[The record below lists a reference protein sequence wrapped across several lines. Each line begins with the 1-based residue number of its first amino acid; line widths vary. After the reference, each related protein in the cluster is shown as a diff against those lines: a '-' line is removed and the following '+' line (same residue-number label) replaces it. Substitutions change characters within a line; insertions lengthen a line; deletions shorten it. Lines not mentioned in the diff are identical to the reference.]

1 MALTTT
7 PMAAILFQSNLNVK
21 LTFAI
26 CENCG
31 AQGELAR
38 EQIFWNYGRA
48 EGKKNELLSG
58 AFILGLEG
66 PSSAL

>member
-1 MALTTT
+1 
-7 PMAAILFQSNLNVK
+7 MAAILFQSNLNVK

-31 AQGELAR
+31 AQAGLAR
-38 EQIFWNYGRA
+38 PQIFWNYGRTQ
-48 EGKKNELLSG
+48 GKKNELLSG

-66 PSSAL
+66 PSSALRIASG